1 MIPWSVLNFSK
12 AGRNMKK
19 QVGIIATRKIALR
32 TIILMLS
39 MTVGCASAKNDMV
52 KDMPSAPIVPQAVS
66 SQPGS
71 LWPGENVRNSL
82 FTDNKARRV
91 NDIVTIVVSETST
104 GTSKAS
110 TNTSRDTTT
119 TAGIATLL
127 GIEKSILDRNENMK
141 PKIGLGGTS
150 SNSLK
155 GEGDTNRG
163 TTLTAR
169 LTAKVIQVLDNGNLK
184 IEGKRQVSLN
194 AEDQYIVISGI
205 IRPEDITTGNL
216 IYSQYI
222 SDAKIYY
229 NGDGVIN
236 EKMRAPWLTRV
247 VDWVWPF

>member
-1 MIPWSVLNFSK
+1 MN
-12 AGRNMKK
+12 N
-19 QVGIIATRKIALR
+19 
-32 TIILMLS
+32 
-39 MTVGCASAKNDMV
+39 TVA
-52 KDMPSAPIVPQAVS
+52 KDMPAAPIAPHGVS
-66 SQPGS
+66 YQPGS
-71 LWPGENVRNSL
+71 LWPGENMNNSL
-82 FTDNKARRV
+82 FADYKARRV
-91 NDIVTIVVSETST
+91 NDIVTIVVSEIST

-127 GIEKSILDRNENMK
+127 GIEKSLMDKNENMK
-141 PKIGLGGTS
+141 PTIGVGGST

-169 LTAKVIQVLDNGNLK
+169 LTAKVIQVMDNGNLL
-184 IEGKRQVSLN
+184 IEGKRQVTLN
-194 AEDQYIVISGI
+194 AEDQYMVISGI
-205 IRPEDITTGNL
+205 IRPEDVTTDNL

-229 NGDGVIN
+229 TGKGVIN
-236 EKMRAPWLTRV
+236 EKMRAPWLARV